1 MILFFHPYY
10 KNKPIENVNHEIWMG
25 HPLFPQK
32 LWVET
37 AKSQVS
43 LETTK
48 ASAEWGCFSI
58 YIKKLTP
65 LENERNEFCMGHPS
79 LRKKMGLKPQK
90 CDFSLRAIKTNV

>member
-10 KNKPIENVNHEIWMG
+10 KNKPIENVNHELYMG

-48 ASAEWGCFSI
+48 ASAEWVCVSI
-58 YIKKLTP
+58 YIYHKTHSPGKREKRILYGSP
-65 LENERNEFCMGHPS
+65 LFAQKNGV
-79 LRKKMGLKPQK
+79 KTTKMRI
-90 CDFSLRAIKTNV
+90 FASSH